1 MRRRHELLVST
12 LGTDNW
18 HLPNAASTCMLTVW
32 VDEHEGAHR
41 TTQPIPAGRRAAQPG
56 LTGSTTR
63 SAQPRGAEV
72 VDRHPTLARKAALGP
87 PPHSDVWF
95 REPTT

>member
-1 MRRRHELLVST
+1 
-12 LGTDNW
+12 
-18 HLPNAASTCMLTVW
+18 MLTVW

-41 TTQPIPAGRRAAQPG
+41 PTQPIPAGGQPFI
-56 LTGSTTR
+56 GSTTR

-72 VDRHPTLARKAALGP
+72 VDRHPTPARKAALGP
-87 PPHSDVWF
+87 PPHTDVWF